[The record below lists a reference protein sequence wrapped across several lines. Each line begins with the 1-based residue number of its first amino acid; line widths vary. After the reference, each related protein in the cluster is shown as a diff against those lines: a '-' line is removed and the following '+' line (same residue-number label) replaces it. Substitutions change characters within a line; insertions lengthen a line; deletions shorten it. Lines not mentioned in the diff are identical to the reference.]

1 MIQWKEIA
9 EFPGYEISNNGL
21 VKSFK
26 QSDNGYILKGRINRK
41 GYPIVLLRK
50 NGRAYTRFV
59 HKLVAKA
66 FIPNPDGKPYV
77 NHINGI
83 KSDNRTENLEWVTSG
98 ENQAHS
104 YRVLGR
110 RNPRAKLT
118 KDQVL
123 EIRASAES
131 TVSLSRKF
139 GVDERNISRARKGS
153 SFAF

>member
-1 MIQWKEIA
+1 MVRWEKIE
-9 EFPGYEISNNGL
+9 EFPGYEISDNGL
-21 VKSFK
+21 VRSFK
-26 QSDNGYILKGRINRK
+26 QDENGYILKGRINHR
-41 GYPIVLLRK
+41 GYPVVYLSK
-50 NGRAYTRFV
+50 KGRAYKRFV
-59 HKLVAKA
+59 HKFVAEA

-83 KSDNRTENLEWVTSG
+83 KSDNRIENLEWVTSG

-118 KDQVL
+118 KNQVL

-131 TVSLSRKF
+131 TVSLSKKF
-139 GVDERNISRARKGS
+139 GVDETTIRRARKGS
-153 SFAF
+153 TFAF